1 MSKRYFPQQQGERK
15 KAKLN
20 ISVSDHNFPL
30 SQNNELNKVSNND
43 DNWGDDND
51 DEILMLAS
59 QACEEAYSSN
69 DISILP
75 DYSMCMQPGST
86 STQKGSTSSQI
97 RFQPSPSTSKTEFT
111 FKKPSFNSPS
121 AISTH
126 LKEKCNRISSPLPGI
141 SSKMIPNT
149 NGQLSA
155 NLSDDLIFNDKVCK
169 GQDIDQMYRKL
180 LQMQEECEKL
190 KSVNGKLMEKCV
202 TKEGEASILRTQL
215 KTCQTSV
222 DNARLEKIKALEK
235 VQVECTEKLTAAN
248 KQMHDLRTQLD
259 FKNLEIISVKEKC
272 RKLESSKV
280 KLTQVMVTGNDIS
293 QRHLNL
299 TQNESITTQSKR
311 SKTLSTSVQTENQAH
326 LLQLHKTCD
335 QETKTQPTILSYI
348 LEPSESQNH
357 SILDYNDKLQKTTDY
372 SQNKC
377 RIYSTFHRV
386 PSTPVP
392 KVTGKPKVVIS
403 SVYEDV
409 TCVLVG
415 NCEGIERRYFNI
427 FDSIKL
433 VLNET
438 RSRLEAVCQRV
449 TTSFQKEMDEKYLEV
464 TSNYQVVSTEDLMRG
479 RALYKEE
486 QEITCR
492 RLVAMLS
499 YILDS
504 SSGMQWFG
512 KHELV
517 PDEDSEGT
525 EGPGLFVDTVLRIC
539 VLIDNA
545 SCATLYSG
553 LLLSIT
559 TLIPKLMSKDTS
571 KVLDIIKTIL
581 TSRPMPFV
589 VTHVLDLVKTVSG
602 YEDFLTT
609 FCPGN
614 GTGNLKTD
622 YDQGVLLYKK
632 DSCFIQVLLKQTE
645 ACLKCIEKQDLKH
658 KAVETTQ
665 SLIILY
671 TNINDSSVGSSTCEK
686 TRCDC
691 QLVLVQVIVYALRIC
706 AVMLDGCK
714 SNASSTISQQLLSAC
729 RCGIQVLY
737 QCAARDVEFGAQL
750 AHNEGHLIDFCERLR
765 GHTHGDACTNMLTE
779 LAGTLQSSPEDMP
792 PLYHRQPWLKSF
804 EAFSMTD

>member
-30 SQNNELNKVSNND
+30 SQNSEFNKVTNND
-43 DNWGDDND
+43 DKWGDDND

-59 QACEEAYSSN
+59 QACEEACSSN
-69 DISILP
+69 DISLLP
-75 DYSMCMQPGST
+75 NYSMFMQPGST
-86 STQKGSTSSQI
+86 STQMGATSSQI
-97 RFQPSPSTSKTEFT
+97 TFQPSPSTSKSEFT
-111 FKKPSFNSPS
+111 FKRPSFNSPS

-141 SSKMIPNT
+141 SSKVIPKA
-149 NGQLSA
+149 NGQV
-155 NLSDDLIFNDKVCK
+155 NLSDELIFNDKVCK

-190 KSVNGKLMEKCV
+190 KSVNGKLLEKCI

-259 FKNLEIISVKEKC
+259 FKNLEIISIKEKC
-272 RKLESSKV
+272 KKLETTKV

-293 QRHLNL
+293 QSHRVNL
-299 TQNESITTQSKR
+299 TQNESITNQSKR
-311 SKTLSTSVQTENQAH
+311 AKTLSTSVQTENQAP
-326 LLQLHKTCD
+326 LLQLHKTCEPGSD
-335 QETKTQPTILSYI
+335 KHPSILPFI
-348 LEPSESQNH
+348 LEPSVGQNH
-357 SILDYNDKLQKTTDY
+357 SILDYNDKLQKTADY

-386 PSTPVP
+386 PSSPVP
-392 KVTGKPKVVIS
+392 KETGKTKVLMS
-403 SVYEDV
+403 SVYEDI
-409 TCVLVG
+409 TSIFVG
-415 NCEGIERRYFNI
+415 NCEGIEQKYFNI
-427 FDSIKL
+427 FNTIRR

-438 RSRLEAVCQRV
+438 RSRLETVCQRV
-449 TTSFQKEMDEKYLEV
+449 TTSFQKEMDEKYMEV
-464 TSNYQVVSTEDLMRG
+464 TSNYQVVTKEDLLRG
-479 RALYKEE
+479 RALFKEE
-486 QEITCR
+486 QEIMCR
-492 RLVAMLS
+492 RMVAMLS
-499 YILDS
+499 YVLDS
-504 SSGMQWFG
+504 SSGTHWFS
-512 KHELV
+512 KHEQL
-517 PDEDSEGT
+517 PDADSEVM
-525 EGPGLFVDTVLRIC
+525 EGPGQFIETIHRIC

-553 LLLSIT
+553 LLLSIIT
-559 TLIPKLMSKDTS
+559 VISTIASKETNS
-571 KVLDIIKTIL
+571 KVLEIIKTIL

-589 VTHVLDLVKTVSG
+589 VTSILDLVKNVSG
-602 YEDFLTT
+602 YENFLTA

-645 ACLKCIEKQDLKH
+645 VCLKCIEKQNLRD
-658 KAVETTQ
+658 KALETTQ
-665 SLIILY
+665 SLINLH
-671 TNINDSSVGSSTCEK
+671 TNINDDSVGSLSREK

-714 SNASSTISQQLLSAC
+714 SNESCALSQQLLRVC
-729 RCGIQVLY
+729 RCGGQLL
-737 QCAARDVEFGAQL
+737 QRRALRDAEPSAL
-750 AHNEGHLIDFCERLR
+750 AHAEGHLVDYCERLR
-765 GHTHGDACTNMLTE
+765 AREHPDACTIMLAE
-779 LAGTLQSSPEDMP
+779 LAGTLQSSSEDMP
-792 PLYHRQPWLKSF
+792 PLFHRQPWLKSF
-804 EAFSMTD
+804 EDFSLTD